1 MPGRTNCNGNSCRRL
16 LPVLGI
22 TVVAAAARAWLLFDT
37 PYMPGVNGAYYLVQ
51 ARSLLERGALGIP
64 DMPLVFYLHAA
75 LAWGIAGISGMAQAD
90 AIVWSVKLCDAVLP
104 PLVAWPVF
112 GLVRQWAAVRGRGDA
127 VPLAAAALACFAWPW
142 FRMVGELQKN
152 SLALVWFAALALLLH
167 RWLGAPTPRRGAAV
181 LGCLLLLGLTHV
193 GVLGAA
199 VVLLASTT
207 LVFTSVKG
215 VAGWRQVLPGM
226 GAAGLLVVL
235 VGTLVLWKFDPA
247 RIHRLITAFTNPA
260 AFSAEGKQMPVPPGG
275 GMDVLRWL
283 PALAFAVAVV
293 PGLCVVWRRR
303 KGQPAAD
310 VALVAG
316 AALTV
321 LALTGPWWSTDKA
334 VRFDLIAFV
343 PAVMVLAFALLHLT
357 SGWLR
362 GGIVGAVL
370 VGAIGS
376 ATPMLERGGSAILS
390 RAAMM
395 ELQSLA
401 THVQRPERA
410 LICASHGV
418 EWWTAWWLH
427 TRIAQASA
435 LKADDWQRYDAV
447 LFLEIKSGLQAPPG
461 PGGGRPPGPGRAET
475 SGPGQR
481 LPKALPPPASMGAAP
496 SMSAPVPPGAEM
508 LHDGPCITLVRIG
521 VPLAGGGV
529 VSRPIGS

>member
-1 MPGRTNCNGNSCRRL
+1 MNCRWNACRRV

-22 TVVAAAARAWLLFDT
+22 MVVAAAARAWLLFGT

-64 DMPLVFYLHAA
+64 DMPLTFYVHAA
-75 LAWGIAGISGMAQAD
+75 LAWGLARASGMAQAD
-90 AIVWSVKLCDAVLP
+90 TIVWIVKLCDAALP

-112 GLVRQWAAVRGRGDA
+112 VLVRQWAAARGRGDA
-127 VPLAAAALACFAWPW
+127 VPLAAAALSCFAWPW

-152 SLALVWFAALALLLH
+152 SLALVWLATLALLLH
-167 RWLGAPTPRRGAAV
+167 RWLRAPTLRRGVAV

-199 VVLLASTT
+199 LALLAAVT
-207 LVFTSVKG
+207 LVFISRNG
-215 VAGWRQVLPGM
+215 VAGWRQVVPGM

-235 VGTLVLWKFDPA
+235 VGALVLWKFDSA

-260 AFSAEGKQMPVPPGG
+260 VFSADGKQMPVPPGCG
-275 GMDVLRWL
+275 IDVLRWL
-283 PALAFAVAVV
+283 PALAFALAVV
-293 PGLCVVWRRR
+293 PGLFVVWRRR
-303 KGQPAAD
+303 EGQPAAD

-343 PAVMVLAFALLHLT
+343 PAIVVFAFALLHLT

-370 VGAIGS
+370 IGAIGS
-376 ATPMLERGGSAILS
+376 AVPMLERGGSAILS
-390 RAAMM
+390 QTAMM

-401 THVQRPERA
+401 THVQRPDRTM
-410 LICASHGV
+410 ICALHGV

-427 TRIAQASA
+427 TRIAQVSA
-435 LKADDWQRYDAV
+435 LKADDWQHYDAV
-447 LFLEIKSGLQAPPG
+447 LFLEIKSGLTTLPG
-461 PGGGRPPGPGRAET
+461 PGSGRPPGPGRAES
-475 SGPGQR
+475 SGPGQS
-481 LPKALPPPASMGAAP
+481 LPNTLPQSPTTGANP
-496 SMSAPVPPGAEM
+496 STSAPVPPDAEV
-508 LHDGPCITLVRIG
+508 LHDGPCITLVRIAT
-521 VPLAGGGV
+521 PPAGGRV
-529 VSRPIGS
+529 VSRP